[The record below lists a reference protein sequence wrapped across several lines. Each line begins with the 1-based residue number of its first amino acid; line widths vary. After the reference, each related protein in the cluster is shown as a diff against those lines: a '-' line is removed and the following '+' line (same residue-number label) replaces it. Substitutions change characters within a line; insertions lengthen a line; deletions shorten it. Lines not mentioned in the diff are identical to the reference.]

1 MPICSLSQLTAS
13 ACTIT
18 PAARSTRGE
27 AFHLVPRKIEEKNAT
42 PEVPMSRSAIS
53 FDRSRLVFPDSRRKP
68 NRAGTQGVE
77 NALRTA
83 PGGGEP
89 QPPKRHR
96 EPRSPLDL
104 YMLI

>member
-18 PAARSTRGE
+18 PDARSTRD
-27 AFHLVPRKIEEKNAT
+27 EEKNAT
-42 PEVPMSRSAIS
+42 SEVPMSRSAIS

-83 PGGGEP
+83 PEGGKPGSR
-89 QPPKRHR
+89 KRHR
-96 EPRSPLDL
+96 EPRSSLEL
-104 YMLI
+104 YMLILEVHHS